1 MAEGEIV
8 LARSIRGHVEKLDFD
23 RPGAGWRV
31 VMERPG
37 AKDRSRPPETVKRY
51 ADADEA
57 WKDIANYVSE
67 GFKIVLY
74 QE

>member
-8 LARSIRGHVEKLDFD
+8 LARSVRGHVEKLDFD
-23 RPGAGWRV
+23 RQGSGWRV

-37 AKDRSRPPETVKRY
+37 AKDRSRPRETVKRY

-57 WKDIANYVSE
+57 WNDIAGYIRE

-74 QE
+74 HE